1 MLSFKRLNN
10 ATGWVIFAV
19 ALLTYALTVE
29 RTASFWDCGE
39 FIACAFKL
47 QVPHPPGAPLFLLL
61 GRLFSFLAAGD
72 VTKVAYWINMVSVLS
87 SAATILFLFWTITM
101 LVQKALA
108 KNEADY
114 STTDTLVVIGSGAV
128 GALIFTFS
136 DTFWFSAVEAE
147 VYGLSTFFTAIVVWA
162 ALRWER
168 IRDEAT
174 ANRWLLLIA
183 YLTGLSIG
191 VHLLNLVTLPALS
204 LLYYYKH
211 YNRLSPRSMAA
222 TLLLGILLMLGLVL
236 LENLLWRGILVAALI
251 GAYIVLMR
259 TTDSVNY
266 TRPTAWGVVLA
277 FSIGM
282 VFLGVINAGVI
293 PGIPSS
299 GFAVERF
306 AVNTLGLPFNVG
318 IITFTVVF
326 FGGLT
331 YLILWSA
338 RKRNVALHMGL
349 LAFAFVLIGYASFVQ
364 VLVRSNYNPPINEN
378 DPSDA
383 LNFISYLK
391 REQYGSRSLTY
402 GPMFTAEPTGQE
414 SDKSKLEPVY
424 MKNKTGY
431 EIFDYKPVYTY
442 EKGDQMVFPRVWSSQ
457 QNHPQLYRRW
467 LNLAEGQK
475 PTMGDNLNF
484 FFTYQLGHM
493 WARYLL
499 WNYAGR
505 ESDVEGANYL
515 TPFSSNKDL
524 PETLKNNK
532 GRDNFYMLPLILALL
547 GIVFQAFRRT
557 GDFIVVLLLF
567 LFTGIALQVFLN
579 SPPSEPRE
587 RDYIYVGSFYFFA
600 IWIGLGVT
608 SLLEGIRGFLAKR
621 RDGAGAEKT
630 TYPQRGALIPV
641 VATVAVCLLIPAM
654 MGLKSWDN
662 HDRSNR
668 YHSVDFAK
676 NLLNS
681 CAPNAVLFTG
691 GDNDTFPLWYVQEVE
706 GFRRDVRVC
715 NLSLLG
721 TEWYIQQM
729 KRDTYE
735 SKGLPISLEMEQFNK
750 GKNDIVL
757 YYANPQ
763 VKGGINLQQY
773 ISLIK
778 SGSQAIQV
786 PLNNGEMANTLP
798 SATLFLPIDK
808 AAVDKAGFVPA
819 DLRPLMKDTLQ
830 WNIGERNLYK
840 PDLMILDMIA
850 TNNWQR
856 PIYFSAT
863 LGGESY
869 LNLRDHMQLEGYAYR
884 LMPVAIPGVPDGYV
898 NTDVM
903 YKNMMTKMA
912 WREMN
917 NPNTYYDETFKG
929 SPVISARIAFFRLAD
944 QLLREGKKEQARQV
958 IEHSLSVLPD
968 KSIPYDQVSASY
980 VRLLLDVGNTKQAT
994 DIADTMSRRADQNLT
1009 YFEKTGRQAGETN
1022 ADLYGLQ
1029 QLAEAYK
1036 EAKQPALAKKYEDL
1050 LQKHLALAQN

>member
-1 MLSFKRLNN
+1 MLSYKRLNN
-10 ATGWVIFAV
+10 LTGWVIFAV
-19 ALLTYALTVE
+19 ALITYASTVE

-39 FIACAFKL
+39 FIACAYKL
-47 QVPHPPGAPLFLLL
+47 QVPHPPGAPFFLLL
-61 GRLFSFLAAGD
+61 GRLFSFLAGGD

-101 LVQKALA
+101 LVQKTL
-108 KNEADY
+108 
-114 STTDTLVVIGSGAV
+114 TTDEEDYTTADTLLVIGSGAV
-128 GALIFTFS
+128 GALVYTFS

-147 VYGLSTFFTAIVVWA
+147 VYGLSSFFTAIVVWA

-168 IRDEAT
+168 IKDEAT
-174 ANRWLLLIA
+174 ANRWILLIA

-191 VHLLNLVTLPALS
+191 VHLLNLVTLPALA
-204 LLYYYKH
+204 LLFYYKH
-211 YNRLSPRSMAA
+211 YNRLSPRDLIA
-222 TLLLGILLMLGLVL
+222 TLLLGVMLMLGLIL
-236 LENLLWRGILVAALI
+236 LESVIWRSIYMAVLV
-251 GAYIVLMR
+251 GAFIMAMR
-259 TTDSVNY
+259 TLPATKY
-266 TRPTAWGVVLA
+266 TQPTTWGVVLA
-277 FSIGM
+277 FCIGM
-282 VFLGVINAGVI
+282 AFLGVINAGVI
-293 PGIPSS
+293 PGLPSS
-299 GFAVERF
+299 AFAVERF

-318 IITFTVVF
+318 VITFVVIF
-326 FGGLT
+326 FSALI
-331 YLILWSA
+331 YLIIWSA
-338 RKRNVALHMGL
+338 RKRNVALHTGL
-349 LAFAFVLIGYASFVQ
+349 LAFAFVLIGYASFIQ
-364 VLVRSNYNPPINEN
+364 VLVRSNYNTPINEN

-402 GPMFTAEPTGQE
+402 GPIFTAEPSGQE

-442 EKGDQMVFPRVWSSQ
+442 EKGDQMLFPRVWSNQ

-467 LNLAEGQK
+467 LHLAEGQK
-475 PTMGDNLNF
+475 PTFGDNINF
-484 FFTYQLGHM
+484 FITYQLGHM
-493 WARYLL
+493 WARYLM
-499 WNYAGR
+499 WNFAGR
-505 ESDVEGANYL
+505 ESDIEGAGYL
-515 TPFSSNKDL
+515 TPFSSNSGL
-524 PETLKNNK
+524 PEVLQNNK
-532 GRDNFYMLPLILALL
+532 GRDNFYMLPLVLALL
-547 GIVFQAFRRT
+547 GIVYQAFRRR
-557 GDFIVVLLLF
+557 GDFLVVMLLF

-600 IWIGLGVT
+600 IWVGLGVT
-608 SLLEGIRGFLAKR
+608 SIAEGLNTFIKNATLRNALVPAVFLLV
-621 RDGAGAEKT
+621 
-630 TYPQRGALIPV
+630 PV
-641 VATVAVCLLIPAM
+641 M
-654 MGLKSWDN
+654 MGAKSWDN

-681 CAPNAVLFTG
+681 CAPNAILFTG
-691 GDNDTFPLWYVQEVE
+691 GDNDTFPLWYAQEVE
-706 GFRRDVRVC
+706 GIRRDVRVC

-735 SKGLPISLEMEQFNK
+735 SKALPISLDMEQFNK

-757 YYANPQ
+757 YYANPS
-763 VKGGINLQQY
+763 VKSGIDLRQY

-778 SGSQAIQV
+778 QNSPAIQV
-786 PLNNGEMANTLP
+786 PLTTGEMANTLP
-798 SATLFLPIDK
+798 SSTLFLPIDK

-819 DLRPLMKDTLQ
+819 ELRPYMKDTLQ

-840 PDLMILDMIA
+840 PDLIILDMIA
-850 TNNWQR
+850 ANNWQR

-884 LMPVAIPGVPDGYV
+884 LMPVAIPGVQDGYV
-898 NTDVM
+898 NSDVM
-903 YKNMMTKMA
+903 YKNMMNRMA

-917 NPNTYYDETFKG
+917 NPNTYYDETYKG
-929 SPVISARIAFFRLAD
+929 SPVVSARIAFFRLAD
-944 QLLREGKKEQARQV
+944 QLLREGKKEQAKAVLQR
-958 IEHSLSVLPD
+958 SLSVLPD

-980 VRLLLDVGNTKQAT
+980 VRLLLEIGDTKQAT

-1009 YFEKTGRQAGETN
+1009 YYEKTGRTVGETN

-1029 QLAEAYK
+1029 MLSEAYK
-1036 EAKQPALAKKYEDL
+1036 EAKQPQLSKKYEDL
-1050 LQKHLALAQN
+1050 LQKHFAIIGN